1 MSGVNKF
8 VNSCVA
14 CGNALKWIPV
24 VFIVTVIVWSYYAYV
39 VQLCFSKYEI
49 ALLNSLTDVLSNHFN
64 NFYQDFAAT
73 IVQQGNLVKIKHL
86 FYTI

>member
-1 MSGVNKF
+1 MAGVNKF

-39 VQLCFSKYEI
+39 VQLCFSKYI
-49 ALLNSLTDVLSNHFN
+49 H
-64 NFYQDFAAT
+64 
-73 IVQQGNLVKIKHL
+73 
-86 FYTI
+86 